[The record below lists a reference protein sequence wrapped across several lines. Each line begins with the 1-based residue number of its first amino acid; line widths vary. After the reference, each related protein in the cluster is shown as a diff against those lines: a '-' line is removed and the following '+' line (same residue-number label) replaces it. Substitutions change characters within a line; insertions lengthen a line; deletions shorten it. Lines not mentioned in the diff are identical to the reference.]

1 MKQNDCRRENDP
13 NFHFKPIKSPVL
25 HLALLVYQTQ
35 LAHKEWPTSVQGK
48 NKMILLFTVLF
59 GWALLNN
66 SLLVTLRLDVV
77 KSFVMN
83 SSKVEELNKLAYPLT
98 YR

>member
-13 NFHFKPIKSPVL
+13 NFNFKPLKSSA
-25 HLALLVYQTQ
+25 HLATTGLLNTVGSYRMAYQRTGQ
-35 LAHKEWPTSVQGK
+35 KKV
-48 NKMILLFTVLF
+48 ILLLC

-77 KSFVMN
+77 KSFVMISN
-83 SSKVEELNKLAYPLT
+83 QKLKS
-98 YR
+98 